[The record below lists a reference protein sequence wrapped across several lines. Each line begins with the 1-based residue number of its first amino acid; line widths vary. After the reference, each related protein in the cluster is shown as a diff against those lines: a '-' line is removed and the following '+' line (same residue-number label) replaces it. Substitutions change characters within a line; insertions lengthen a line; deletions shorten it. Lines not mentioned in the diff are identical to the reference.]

1 MSDIAIDRRQLLKT
15 AVIGT
20 MSFKLGGC
28 DITTTPREAK
38 SLGADLQSLST
49 NEARM
54 LDRLGEILLP
64 GAQEAG
70 FSHFIDAQISN
81 APGDFLSMLRYMDWL
96 PPYKSFYTDGLAA
109 LDALSHKQHSDSF
122 AKISADNAIKL
133 VRAIS
138 AGSPRGWVNQA
149 PPPPLFYFITR
160 SDAIDVVYGTKE
172 GFERLDIP
180 YLGHIDPVE
189 SW

>member
-1 MSDIAIDRRQLLKT
+1 MSDMAIDRRRMLKT
-15 AVIGT
+15 AMIGA

-28 DITTTPREAK
+28 DVTTTPREAK

-49 NEARM
+49 NEART
-54 LDRLGEILLP
+54 LDRLGEVLLP

-81 APGDFLSMLRYMDWL
+81 APGDFLSMLRYMDWP

-109 LDALSHKQHSDSF
+109 LDSLSHERHRDSF
-122 AKISADNAIKL
+122 AEISANNATEL

-138 AGSPRGWVNQA
+138 AGNPSGWVDQA

-160 SDAIDVVYGTKE
+160 SDAVDIVYGTKE
-172 GFERLDIP
+172 GFDRLDIA